1 MSTRKLNKKSLKI
14 VGATTIALFSLVT
27 VFTATI
33 AWFALNQTVG
43 SNGMN
48 IKVKEAGSA
57 FSKLTVHKCNLN
69 ESTEAKLV
77 FHSEPITNASD
88 YTLSNYSD
96 LHKSEPILLLF
107 KLSAAN
113 NNSTATDIENSKAS
127 NVKISA
133 ESTNSSYTSNITEA
147 NHSSF
152 PFSTSVYFR
161 SIASSTNS
169 FPFGNVVTDN
179 LIISSFADPTN
190 LSPSDATA
198 GFNKN
203 IAVYDGSNDSQVSS
217 SATLYYVGVILDYY
231 DSALT
236 YLFSQN
242 IGTEYSLTFSC
253 DFTMNIS

>member
-1 MSTRKLNKKSLKI
+1 MSKKNIKI
-14 VGATTIALFSLVT
+14 VGATSLALFSLVT
-27 VFTATI
+27 VFTATF
-33 AWFALNQTVG
+33 AWFVLNNNVG
-43 SNGMN
+43 GKGM
-48 IKVKEAGSA
+48 IVKVEEAGSA

-69 ESTEAKLV
+69 ESTETKLV
-77 FHSEPITNASD
+77 FHSEPITNTSD

-113 NNSTATDIENSKAS
+113 TNATATDIENSKAS
-127 NVKISA
+127 NVNISA

-169 FPFGNVVTDN
+169 FPFINVVVNDLNENTSAFAN
-179 LIISSFADPTN
+179 LTSLN
-190 LSPSDATA
+190 PSNPSA
-198 GFNKN
+198 GFSKN
-203 IAVYDGSNDSQVSS
+203 ISVYDGSNDSNITSET
-217 SATLYYVGVILDYY
+217 TLYYVGVILDYY